1 MHNRHG
7 GRVASRAEHDSK
19 QGLHTE
25 MHTSR
30 LATYSP
36 FSKKRLPATKSRLLS
51 SASLC
56 SSLALCDHARE
67 IKRSQ
72 RVPLNSSMYRQADAH
87 SVHRGPHL
95 TDPGLQWLLV
105 LLPIG
110 VAFESLCR
118 VAAKLLGDQVIL
130 VYAIF
135 QTCVLLKLEPYFR
148 GKIPGRLS
156 DLHATQA

>member
-1 MHNRHG
+1 MRNRHG

-19 QGLHTE
+19 QGLHIE
-25 MHTSR
+25 MHTSC

-36 FSKKRLPATKSRLLS
+36 FSKKRLPATKSKLLS

-67 IKRSQ
+67 FNSNQ
-72 RVPLNSSMYRQADAH
+72 RVPLNSSMYRRADAH
-87 SVHRGPHL
+87 SMHHGPDL

-105 LLPIG
+105 LLPVG
-110 VAFESLCR
+110 VAFESLCG

-130 VYAIF
+130 VYAVF
-135 QTCVLLKLEPYFR
+135 QTCMLLQLEPYFR
-148 GKIPGRLS
+148 GKIPGR
-156 DLHATQA
+156 HQVPAH